1 MKLKWDAAALRVQ
14 LAVIKH
20 EIATRKAQGLPPLT
34 EADAG
39 WQIVLKNL
47 ARYQE
52 ACRKAG
58 FDPDQ
63 PRVPAGNPGGGQWTS
78 GGADGGSDTG
88 GGINDPRILSDVTRD
103 NEWIPAERYAQNTS
117 EVPARIPRFVKIEK
131 NIELSEAN
139 RGNFLWFYNQVRN
152 GGPWDY
158 KQIDKDFEQFGNF
171 NYGATGAAAGFS
183 EATLLRAAGWAN
195 VRAGTSQ
202 PEWGKPVS
210 LLEALLGVGGSAP
223 FGDDPEDQRW
233 ISRGIRYYK
242 TTRGK

>member
-20 EIATRKAQGLPPLT
+20 EIATRKTQGLPPLT

-58 FDPDQ
+58 FNPDQ
-63 PRVPAGNPGGGQWTS
+63 PRVPAGNPGGGRWTS
-78 GGADGGSDTG
+78 GGGV
-88 GGINDPRILSDVTRD
+88 NDPRVLSDTTPD
-103 NEWIPAERYAQNTS
+103 NEWIPGKRYTQNTS
-117 EVPARIPRFVKIEK
+117 EVPARIPRFVKIDK
-131 NIELSEAN
+131 NIELAEAH

-202 PEWGKPVS
+202 PGWGKPVS

-233 ISRGIRYYK
+233 ISNGIMYYK
-242 TTRGK
+242 IRRGK

>member
-1 MKLKWDAAALRVQ
+1 MQ

-88 GGINDPRILSDVTRD
+88 GGINDPRILSDVTPD
-103 NEWIPAERYAQNTS
+103 NWKTNRVSSTSKKGHSAE
-117 EVPARIPRFVKIEK
+117 PF
-131 NIELSEAN
+131 
-139 RGNFLWFYNQVRN
+139 RGND
-152 GGPWDY
+152 G
-158 KQIDKDFEQFGNF
+158 
-171 NYGATGAAAGFS
+171 
-183 EATLLRAAGWAN
+183 LLRHRGACSSRLYYLRRS
-195 VRAGTSQ
+195 VRRKNCSDRCTVRKKISIRRQALASTRSDGQ
-202 PEWGKPVS
+202 RR
-210 LLEALLGVGGSAP
+210 LLV
-223 FGDDPEDQRW
+223 D
-233 ISRGIRYYK
+233 
-242 TTRGK
+242 